1 MVLPCFRHTWSLEYF
16 LVGMANLR
24 AFNITV
30 VFNSANTFKMLDPAN
45 FKPRNRV
52 ETKY

>member
-16 LVGMANLR
+16 LVGMANL
-24 AFNITV
+24 TV

-52 ETKY
+52 GTKY